1 MINVPYEFFEVEFE
15 NVCDLTKSEMADRI
29 ILLANKLK
37 TSDDA
42 TILQHIEVCLMTL
55 QEQLAPEEL
64 S

>member
-1 MINVPYEFFEVEFE
+1 MINVPYEFFETEFE

-29 ILLANKLK
+29 ISLADKLK

>member
-1 MINVPYEFFEVEFE
+1 MINVPYEFFEAEFE
-15 NVCDLTKSEMADRI
+15 NVCELTKSEMADRI